1 MHRRAP
7 RSAQS
12 LGVRLTPDTIYKIAV
27 AGQGLVTYGL
37 AFVLFSLRRPNS
49 RLLRGFLAVL
59 AAWIAGAIYT
69 IYVYNPAG
77 IAAGHYNGV
86 HFPEGEYDNNTVA
99 VALMAGWVG
108 PAIVL
113 SIMGAFRAMRDDVG
127 LRSKERTLN
136 KSLER
141 TRDR

>member
-1 MHRRAP
+1 
-7 RSAQS
+7 
-12 LGVRLTPDTIYKIAV
+12 VTPDTIFKIAV

-37 AFVLFSLRRPNS
+37 AFVLFLLRRPNS

-59 AAWIAGAIYT
+59 AAWIADVIYT

-86 HFPEGEYDNNTVA
+86 HFPEGNYDNNTVA

-113 SIMGAFRAMRDDVG
+113 SIMGAFQAMRDDVG
-127 LRSKERTLN
+127 LRSKERTPN

-141 TRDR
+141 TRER

>member
-1 MHRRAP
+1 L
-7 RSAQS
+7 S
-12 LGVRLTPDTIYKIAV
+12 PDTIFKFAE

-37 AFVLFSLRRPNS
+37 AVLLFCLRRPNS
-49 RLLRGFLAVL
+49 RLLRGLLAVL
-59 AAWIAGAIYT
+59 AAWVASVVYT

-86 HFPEGEYDNNTVA
+86 HFPENNYDNNTVA
-99 VALMAGWVG
+99 VALMAGWIG
-108 PAIVL
+108 PAVII

-127 LRSKERTLN
+127 LRTAERTPN

-141 TRDR
+141 TREG